1 MAVTDAALIAA
12 AQAGDRRAI
21 DELFARYEQKIYRY
35 GLRVCGDEESA
46 REVLQETMLAAFRNL
61 LGFRGHAALSTW
73 LFQIARSFCIK
84 ERRGVRAMHA
94 LHADLTDDAPT
105 PELHAR
111 AREVGRALS
120 SAIAQL
126 PPDQRE
132 VLMLRDVEGMSA
144 QEAAVV
150 VGIEVRALKSRLH
163 RARAALRTTLAET
176 DGLLGAGTDCAVR
189 RE

>member
-1 MAVTDAALIAA
+1 
-12 AQAGDRRAI
+12 
-21 DELFARYEQKIYRY
+21 
-35 GLRVCGDEESA
+35 
-46 REVLQETMLAAFRNL
+46 
-61 LGFRGHAALSTW
+61 
-73 LFQIARSFCIK
+73 
-84 ERRGVRAMHA
+84 MHA